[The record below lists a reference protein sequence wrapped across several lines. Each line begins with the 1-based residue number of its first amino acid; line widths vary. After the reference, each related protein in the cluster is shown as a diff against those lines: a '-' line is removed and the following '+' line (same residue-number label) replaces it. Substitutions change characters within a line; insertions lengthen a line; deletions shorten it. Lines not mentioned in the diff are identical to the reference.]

1 MREIAPLDPSS
12 IHGAGARAHGKRDQ
26 LELKG
31 NRRAAL
37 LAVQAEN
44 KLASVDRSELSSSRQ
59 MAGKFQFSFE
69 SETQVSWSSSASLQL
84 SGGQNGQGN
93 AQMSFTTSF
102 SLSFEMTS
110 SFEVSFGE
118 GLSMDSQQLR
128 GPDFEYDRSGLLK
141 LLEELI
147 EKLSAQDRPEIDR
160 AGELDDRALELLEK
174 LGLLDENGQA
184 TPALQLLSDYAGLDR
199 FHAGQQVR
207 TEMSYSY
214 SAQISSSQLGWQ
226 GWTQRQ
232 QAAAE
237 GTNEQTAVQGG
248 TGGAN
253 VVSGNQVGGDV
264 NIDDRDNI
272 HINIHNK

>member
-12 IHGAGARAHGKRDQ
+12 IHGADARTHGARDQ
-26 LELKG
+26 LELRG

-37 LAVQAEN
+37 MAVQVEN
-44 KLASVDRSELSSSRQ
+44 KLASVDHSELSNNRR

-69 SETQVSWSSSASLQL
+69 SETHVSWSSSANLQL
-84 SGGQNGQGN
+84 SGGQAGQGS
-93 AQMSFTTSF
+93 ASMSFNSSF
-102 SLSFEMTS
+102 SLSFEMNS

-118 GLSMDSQQLR
+118 GLSMNSQQLQ

-147 EKLSAQDRPEIDR
+147 EKLSAQDRPEVDL
-160 AGELDDRALELLEK
+160 AGELDERAMELLEK
-174 LGLLDENGQA
+174 LGLLNAEGQA

-207 TEMSYSY
+207 TEVSYSY

-232 QAAAE
+232 QAAAD
-237 GTNEQTAVQGG
+237 GTSEHTAIQGG
-248 TGGAN
+248 IGGAN
-253 VVSGNQVGGDV
+253 VVSGNQVGGNV
-264 NIDDRDNI
+264 NIDDRDV
-272 HINIHNK
+272 ININISQ